1 LPTPPQNGVVGD
13 GFFSA
18 QKQLKGARADL
29 RYFFLANSSPKRHR
43 WGWIFFFH
51 AEAIKGEVSFR

>member
-1 LPTPPQNGVVGD
+1 MD
-13 GFFSA
+13 FFSA

-29 RYFFLANSSPKRHR
+29 RYFFFGQLLPKTASL
-43 WGWIFFFH
+43 GMDFFFH